1 MRILMVNNSRGWGG
15 AEELLVSLATE
26 LRNRGHFVGIFLRDG
41 SSPAE
46 KLSRTDFPIWTVK
59 RNLAATLS
67 SAVKLFRIIRKEKI
81 DLIHVHRVHDV
92 PVAFF
97 AGLAAASVPILL
109 TQHAK
114 IGKANGLII
123 RMTNGI
129 VAVSEYIA
137 KGVIEKF
144 PHAVDKI
151 AIVHNGTRIH
161 GLSQE
166 SKLNYWQ
173 KRIGVDTKG
182 PILGTVGFFYKN
194 QQELIELLP
203 AIRSIFPSV
212 QLVIIGQD
220 DHKKWQL
227 EEKIATLGVEQSVCF
242 AGQIPHDEMHEA
254 LGALDLNLSAYKNE
268 AFGLHVIEGM
278 ASGTPFIG
286 YRAGGFPEIVEH
298 GHSGFLVT
306 TKEELSQTII
316 SILQDKH
323 SLYEMSTY
331 ARNLV
336 ERKFTVQE
344 MVTKYEG
351 IYREMLG
358 NHGIQ

>member
-1 MRILMVNNSRGWGG
+1 M
-15 AEELLVSLATE
+15 
-26 LRNRGHFVGIFLRDG
+26 
-41 SSPAE
+41 
-46 KLSRTDFPIWTVK
+46 
-59 RNLAATLS
+59 
-67 SAVKLFRIIRKEKI
+67 
-81 DLIHVHRVHDV
+81 
-92 PVAFF
+92 
-97 AGLAAASVPILL
+97 
-109 TQHAK
+109 
-114 IGKANGLII
+114 
-123 RMTNGI
+123 
-129 VAVSEYIA
+129 
-137 KGVIEKF
+137 
-144 PHAVDKI
+144 
-151 AIVHNGTRIH
+151 HNGTRIH

-298 GHSGFLVT
+298 GHGGFLVT

>member
-1 MRILMVNNSRGWGG
+1 MVNNSRGWGG

-137 KGVIEKF
+137 KGNR
-144 PHAVDKI
+144 KI
-151 AIVHNGTRIH
+151 SPR
-161 GLSQE
+161 
-166 SKLNYWQ
+166 
-173 KRIGVDTKG
+173 
-182 PILGTVGFFYKN
+182 
-194 QQELIELLP
+194 
-203 AIRSIFPSV
+203 
-212 QLVIIGQD
+212 
-220 DHKKWQL
+220 
-227 EEKIATLGVEQSVCF
+227 C
-242 AGQIPHDEMHEA
+242 
-254 LGALDLNLSAYKNE
+254 
-268 AFGLHVIEGM
+268 
-278 ASGTPFIG
+278 
-286 YRAGGFPEIVEH
+286 
-298 GHSGFLVT
+298 
-306 TKEELSQTII
+306 
-316 SILQDKH
+316 
-323 SLYEMSTY
+323 
-331 ARNLV
+331 
-336 ERKFTVQE
+336 
-344 MVTKYEG
+344 
-351 IYREMLG
+351 
-358 NHGIQ
+358 